1 MTDDLL
7 KAREIVDDMDQAAI
21 FGKAFPIR
29 EQIASAIRAA
39 RKALLQCPPPLH
51 QPAAILQDNAFAVQS
66 NSSER
71 RAVS

>member
-1 MTDDLL
+1 MR
-7 KAREIVDDMDQAAI
+7 ARSRKTTPSLIQRMSFQLAI
-21 FGKAFPIR
+21 PR
-29 EQIASAIRAA
+29 RV
-39 RKALLQCPPPLH
+39 ALLQSPPPLH